1 MSRARKPTTPK
12 AEESGHET
20 DLGGGGN
27 SSEEHIQV
35 SGMLELKIRQV
46 EKRYKKEPKNLP
58 VQNMTKYTVLSF
70 FSL

>member
-35 SGMLELKIRQV
+35 SVARTQ
-46 EKRYKKEPKNLP
+46 NLP
-58 VQNMTKYTVLSF
+58 
-70 FSL
+70 SLKAL

>member
-35 SGMLELKIRQV
+35 SVLLELKIRQV
-46 EKRYKKEPKNLP
+46 
-58 VQNMTKYTVLSF
+58 
-70 FSL
+70 